1 MGTDEQDDRTPPRRA
16 RRLSGG
22 GPSVVEVIVSRL
34 GLDAS
39 SQAFV
44 VVLEEKGGQR
54 VLPIWI
60 GRPEAESIAAQ
71 LNGVKRER
79 PMTHDLAQQVILGL
93 GGLLRR
99 AQVTKVV
106 DGTYHAEL
114 HFTRNGHAIVVDA
127 RPSDAIAIAL
137 RLEAPI
143 FCAAALFSGDDDEQS
158 KEPGGLTP
166 VGEDD
171 HLSADELKRH
181 LAQLRP
187 EDFGRFS
194 L

>member
-1 MGTDEQDDRTPPRRA
+1 M
-16 RRLSGG
+16 
-22 GPSVVEVIVSRL
+22 VEVNVSRL

-44 VVLEEKGGQR
+44 VVLEEKGGER

-71 LNGVKRER
+71 LNGIKRER
-79 PMTHDLAQQVILGL
+79 PMTHDLMQHVIAGL
-93 GGLLRR
+93 SGLLRR
-99 AQVTKVV
+99 VQVTKVV

-114 HFTRNGHAIVVDA
+114 HLTRGGHPVVVDA
-127 RPSDAIAIAL
+127 RPSDAIAVAL

-143 FCAAALFSGDDDEQS
+143 FVAEALFAEDDEEAAKDS
-158 KEPGGLTP
+158 ALAAG
-166 VGEDD
+166 GEDD

-187 EDFGRFS
+187 EDFGRFIP
-194 L
+194 

>member
-1 MGTDEQDDRTPPRRA
+1 M
-16 RRLSGG
+16 
-22 GPSVVEVIVSRL
+22 VEVTVSRL

-44 VVLEEKGGQR
+44 VVLEEKGGER
-54 VLPIWI
+54 MLPIWI

-71 LNGVKRER
+71 LNGIKRER
-79 PMTHDLAQQVILGL
+79 PMTHDLMQQVIVGL

-99 AQVTKVV
+99 VQVTRVV

-114 HFTRNGHAIVVDA
+114 HLTRGGHSVVVDA
-127 RPSDAIAIAL
+127 RPSDAIAVAL

-143 FCAAALFSGDDDEQS
+143 FVAEALFADDDEEAARES
-158 KEPGGLTP
+158 PLAAG
-166 VGEDD
+166 GEDD

-187 EDFGRFS
+187 EDFGKFTP
-194 L
+194 

>member
-1 MGTDEQDDRTPPRRA
+1 M
-16 RRLSGG
+16 
-22 GPSVVEVIVSRL
+22 VEVTVARL

-39 SQAFV
+39 SQAYV
-44 VVLEEKGGQR
+44 VVLQEKAGDR

-60 GRPEAESIAAQ
+60 GRPEAEAIAAH

-79 PMTHDLAQQVILGL
+79 PMTHDLAQSIVSGL

-99 AQVTKVV
+99 VQVVRV
-106 DGTYHAEL
+106 HEGTFYAEL
-114 HFTRNGHAIVVDA
+114 HFTKAGSPLVIDA
-127 RPSDAIAIAL
+127 RPSDAIALAL

-143 FCAAALFSGDDDEQS
+143 HVAEALFRDDTDEADGRDEPTVDDGD
-158 KEPGGLTP
+158 T
-166 VGEDD
+166 
-171 HLSADELKRH
+171 LSSDELKRH

>member
-1 MGTDEQDDRTPPRRA
+1 M
-16 RRLSGG
+16 
-22 GPSVVEVIVSRL
+22 VEVQVSRL

-44 VVLEEKGGQR
+44 VVLEEKEGAR
-54 VLPIWI
+54 ALPIWI
-60 GRPEAESIAAQ
+60 GRPEAEAIAAH

-79 PMTHDLAQQVILGL
+79 PMTHDLAQTLIAAL

-99 AQVTKVV
+99 VQVTRVV
-106 DGTYHAEL
+106 EGTFYAEL
-114 HFTRNGHAIVVDA
+114 HLTRGGQAMVVDA

-137 RLEAPI
+137 RCEAPI
-143 FCAAALFSGDDDEQS
+143 FVAEALFADEGDDVD
-158 KEPGGLTP
+158 PGPGRGP
-166 VGEDD
+166 DRGPSPEGDQ
-171 HLSADELKRH
+171 LSADELKRH

-187 EDFGRFS
+187 EDFGKFS

>member
-1 MGTDEQDDRTPPRRA
+1 MI
-16 RRLSGG
+16 
-22 GPSVVEVIVSRL
+22 EVIVSRL

-44 VVLEEKGGQR
+44 VVLEEKGGER

-79 PMTHDLAQQVILGL
+79 PMTHDLMQQVIVGL
-93 GGLLRR
+93 SGLLRR
-99 AQVTKVV
+99 VQVTKVV

-114 HFTRNGHAIVVDA
+114 HLTRGGHPVVVDA
-127 RPSDAIAIAL
+127 RPSDAIAVAL

-143 FCAAALFSGDDDEQS
+143 FVTEALFAEDDEEAARDS
-158 KEPGGLTP
+158 ALAAG
-166 VGEDD
+166 GEDD

-187 EDFGRFS
+187 EDFGRFIP
-194 L
+194 

>member
-1 MGTDEQDDRTPPRRA
+1 MI
-16 RRLSGG
+16 
-22 GPSVVEVIVSRL
+22 EVTVSRL

-44 VVLEEKGGQR
+44 VVLEEKSGSR

-60 GRPEAESIAAQ
+60 GRPEAESIAAH
-71 LNGVKRER
+71 LNGVERER
-79 PMTHDLAQQVILGL
+79 PMTHDLTATLITGL

-99 AQVTKVV
+99 VQVTRVV
-106 DGTYHAEL
+106 HGTYHAEL
-114 HFTRNGHAIVVDA
+114 HLTRGGAATVVDA

-143 FCAAALFSGDDDEQS
+143 FVADSLFDDGEGDM
-158 KEPGGLTP
+158 PGGP
-166 VGEDD
+166 PPAEGD
-171 HLSADELKRH
+171 HLSVEELQRH

-187 EDFGRFS
+187 EDFGKFTP
-194 L
+194 

>member
-1 MGTDEQDDRTPPRRA
+1 M
-16 RRLSGG
+16 
-22 GPSVVEVIVSRL
+22 VEVIVSRL

-39 SQAFV
+39 SSSFV
-44 VVLEEKGGQR
+44 VVLEEKGGER

-60 GRPEAESIAAQ
+60 GRPEAEAIAAH
-71 LNGVKRER
+71 LTGIKRPR
-79 PMTHDLAQQVILGL
+79 PMTHDLAQNVINGL

-99 AQVTKVV
+99 IQITHVL
-106 DGTYHAEL
+106 DGTYYAEL
-114 HFTRNGHAIVVDA
+114 HFSKGGNPVVVDS

-143 FCAAALFSGDDDEQS
+143 FVAEALFHDEGEDRAAASDLSLSGSDEQ
-158 KEPGGLTP
+158 
-166 VGEDD
+166 
-171 HLSADELKRH
+171 LSADELKRH